1 MAVST
6 LFKPRVRRIR
16 PIMQSSRCNAIES
29 GVTEIPQRAILKI
42 QVGWEEQNLF
52 TEKRKVLK
60 IFCGCNKIQPETAR
74 RRCNVRNQL
83 FL

>member
-6 LFKPRVRRIR
+6 LYKPRVRRIR
-16 PIMQSSRCNAIES
+16 PIMQSSSCNVIGS

-52 TEKRKVLK
+52 TEK
-60 IFCGCNKIQPETAR
+60 
-74 RRCNVRNQL
+74 
-83 FL
+83 